1 MGIERYLGFH
11 FTDTCIYIAEA
22 YAGRD
27 DHLHWDVVEQ
37 ANYELDPEWLPLFK
51 DAIPNLYDNDNGVY
65 GFAALPSIWS
75 SFRFNRFVRFNS
87 SFFEKAS
94 QGKLTDD
101 DRRKLAGL
109 FRYCQVFH
117 IRPQPDETLVATVV
131 TERLKQEERQAVQ
144 QFLLPMASDAGLDF
158 VDVIEPD
165 EACLRYLWYEDVH
178 QGVRAADKRI
188 LLVHLG
194 YRHTTLISWNRCQ
207 AVEDSA
213 LAPGMLEIDR
223 GVAMYAGKMGMGK
236 TVGMDELLLY
246 AQRAR
251 RSFELSQA
259 SVKIVDNDVDTSVYL
274 DIIREGVGDIALRL
288 QRFLSNS
295 VSRKKPID
303 QIFLTGEGAAF
314 APVVD
319 AFQLAKASV
328 PMHYDRPQPTYAAAR
343 GAAAKSWAAK
353 NQDSEVR

>member
-1 MGIERYLGFH
+1 
-11 FTDTCIYIAEA
+11 
-22 YAGRD
+22 
-27 DHLHWDVVEQ
+27 
-37 ANYELDPEWLPLFK
+37 
-51 DAIPNLYDNDNGVY
+51 
-65 GFAALPSIWS
+65 
-75 SFRFNRFVRFNS
+75 
-87 SFFEKAS
+87 
-94 QGKLTDD
+94 
-101 DRRKLAGL
+101 
-109 FRYCQVFH
+109 
-117 IRPQPDETLVATVV
+117 
-131 TERLKQEERQAVQ
+131 
-144 QFLLPMASDAGLDF
+144 LDF

-319 AFQLAKASV
+319 AFQSAKASV